1 MIIYGEILVIYG
13 LWLNLADS
21 MFSRFF
27 ATSGRGFMKNM
38 NICVFSGV
46 GNCPI
51 LGILDI
57 TL

>member
-1 MIIYGEILVIYG
+1 MEMYSKFPWNVYQAS
-13 LWLNLADS
+13 LNGDVNDVNYQ
-21 MFSRFF
+21 
-27 ATSGRGFMKNM
+27 KP
-38 NICVFSGV
+38 GV